1 MEWRR
6 IVVNKELWSIQT
18 WWNNDCDDHTYL
30 RECRSRSRRSWCQTC
45 TRSMRSDCQAVKSFF
60 LAKYIEND
68 AKHEHALGRISRF
81 TFSKLNQ
88 FTKYQRISI
97 KGRYQAF
104 PNITEDLKAS
114 RHLCQG
120 SPVVIATNEAE
131 LWNHRLRIGATVKV
145 PPVWVL
151 WQMQSESY

>member
-1 MEWRR
+1 MAKNCGQYKLDGTM
-6 IVVNKELWSIQT
+6 IVTIILIWENAGADRADHDAKHVHALWGVI
-18 WWNNDCDDHTYL
+18 
-30 RECRSRSRRSWCQTC
+30 
-45 TRSMRSDCQAVKSFF
+45 VKLLNLFF

-97 KGRYQAF
+97 KGRYQVF
-104 PNITEDLKAS
+104 PSMTEDLNAC

-131 LWNHRLRIGATVKV
+131 LWNHWLRIRATVKV

-151 WQMQSESY
+151 WQMQSDSY

>member
-1 MEWRR
+1 MFVTIILIWENAGADCADHDAKHVHALWEV
-6 IVVNKELWSIQT
+6 IVKLLNLFLVYWKW
-18 WWNNDCDDHTYL
+18 
-30 RECRSRSRRSWCQTC
+30 WCQTWTC
-45 TRSMRSDCQAVKSFF
+45 
-60 LAKYIEND
+60 
-68 AKHEHALGRISRF
+68 SRTNIKIKVF
-81 TFSKLNQ
+81 SSKLNQ
-88 FTKYQRISI
+88 ITKYQRISI

-104 PNITEDLKAS
+104 PNMTEDLKAS

-151 WQMQSESY
+151 WQMQSESYLRPIQQ